1 MGFVWVVQPSG
12 EQKAPQET
20 SEHIPG
26 PKEAP
31 TELERDFG
39 QGYGVT

>member
-1 MGFVWVVQPSG
+1 M
-12 EQKAPQET
+12 ET
-20 SEHIPG
+20 SEHLPA

-39 QGYGVT
+39 QGYGVTGQGEMASH